1 MVEFTTEGVSEPR
14 DPDLLLRVRGLTVRL
29 PDGACLLDSLDFDVR
44 KGEVVVIVGGSGA
57 GKSTLLR
64 AVFDPQE
71 LVAAGLHV
79 EVRQQ
84 ERHAG
89 VGLVPQRG
97 ALFDHL
103 DVAGNVALALRNAQP
118 PRAGG
123 VAEIATFLKR
133 VDLPESMALRGTKVS
148 RLSGGQAQRL
158 AVARTL
164 AAGRPLV
171 FYDEPSTGLDPYR
184 VRLLAS
190 EILDQARAPDS
201 AAVVVT
207 HDIVL
212 AAAVGSRVLMLDP
225 HTRQLRA
232 LLPDTWPGPQSRE
245 PVHAASVWE
254 SELEAALIDHLAR
267 APATPSGSPSS
278 MPGAPRR
285 ARRWLRNLAAPFGV
299 AGLSLVE
306 TARSLPRHGRDFAQ
320 VLGHV
325 LRQALWRP
333 LPFYAIVSALLGF
346 TLLYVVSRVV
356 PAGVRPGRAIELVG
370 ASYIVAL
377 TPPLAAFLY
386 VATSASAVNAWL
398 GGMGLT
404 HQVQALE
411 ALGIA
416 RGRYLWAPSWCALAM
431 SFLISAVVL
440 AAGLFAGGVLLC
452 MVDGVTGG
460 PALLLTDLFD
470 PAPDR
475 MPYVVR
481 ALWLVVLYA
490 FGIASDAVARG
501 GAPKATSD
509 AVTASMTRSVVAST
523 FWVVALELIS
533 VFVLFAV
540 RPPGGGA

>member
-1 MVEFTTEGVSEPR
+1 MDEPNAPATP
-14 DPDLLLRVRGLTVRL
+14 DPALLLRVRDLTVRL
-29 PDGACLLDSLDFDVR
+29 PDGGALLDGLDFDVHQ
-44 KGEVVVIVGGSGA
+44 GEVVVIVGGSGA

-64 AVFDPQE
+64 ALFDPQE
-71 LVAAGLHV
+71 LVASGLSV
-79 EVRQQ
+79 DVSTLD
-84 ERHAG
+84 RHAG
-89 VGLVPQRG
+89 LGLVPQRG

-103 DVAGNVALALRNAQP
+103 DVGGNVALALRNAEP
-118 PRAGG
+118 PRAGDVG
-123 VAEIATFLKR
+123 EVRELLER
-133 VDLPESMALRGTKVS
+133 VDLPGSMATPGTKVA

-184 VRLLAS
+184 VRLLAT
-190 EILDQARAPDS
+190 EILKQARAPGS

-225 HTRQLRA
+225 QTRRLNA
-232 LLPDTWPGPQSRE
+232 LLPDTWPGPQGE
-245 PVHAASVWE
+245 QPAHAAGLWE
-254 SELEAALIDHLAR
+254 AKLEEALIEHLAR
-267 APATPSGSPSS
+267 PVAPASPRAAAAVPTSRLSS
-278 MPGAPRR
+278 SLR
-285 ARRWLRNLAAPFGV
+285 AMVAPFNV
-299 AGLSLVE
+299 AGIALVE
-306 TARSLPRHGRDFAQ
+306 TVRTLPRSGRDYAQ
-320 VLGHV
+320 VFGHV

-333 LPFYAIVSALLGF
+333 LPFYAVVSALLGF

-404 HQVQALE
+404 HQVRALE

-416 RGRYLWAPSWCALAM
+416 RSRYLWAPSWVALGL
-431 SFLISAVVL
+431 SFLLSAVVL
-440 AAGLFAGGVLLC
+440 AGGLLAGGALLC
-452 MVDGVTGG
+452 VLDGVEGG
-460 PALLLTDLFD
+460 PALLVTDLFD

-475 MPYVVR
+475 VPYLVR
-481 ALWLVVLYA
+481 SGWLVLLYA

-501 GAPKATSD
+501 SAPKDTSD
-509 AVTASMTRSVVAST
+509 SVTASMTSGVVVST

-540 RPPGGGA
+540 RPPVGAA